1 MSFED
6 NPEVHEDLTLNNQPK
21 YAVPSVKYVLPWQT
35 MEDIVSHFP
44 ASECVIVAEFS
55 YDTEVR
61 ERCYTVTVRSRNFR
75 FPASYEKKV
84 FIEAWIWERDTIAR
98 KVEDIMRS
106 EILVQKEIPLVI
118 TKNWLPAPF
127 GEITSGLVKKRR
139 EIIGDQRHRI

>member
-6 NPEVHEDLTLNNQPK
+6 NPEVHEDLTLSNQPK
-21 YAVPSVKYVLPWQT
+21 YAIQIPKYVLPWPT

-55 YDTEVR
+55 YDREVR
-61 ERCYTVTVRSRNFR
+61 GRFYTVTIRSRNFS

-84 FIEAWIWERDTIAR
+84 FVEAWIWERDTIAR

-118 TKNWLPAPF
+118 TEKWLPASF
-127 GEITSGLVKKRR
+127 GGITSGLVEKRN

>member
-6 NPEVHEDLTLNNQPK
+6 NPEVHEDLTLSNQPK
-21 YAVPSVKYVLPWQT
+21 YAVPTPKYVLPWPT

-55 YDTEVR
+55 FDREVIG
-61 ERCYTVTVRSRNFR
+61 RCYTVTVRSRNFS

-84 FIEAWIWERDTIAR
+84 FIEAWKWERDTIAR
-98 KVEDIMRS
+98 KVEDILRS

-118 TKNWLPAPF
+118 TEKWLPAQL
-127 GEITSGLVKKRR
+127 GEITSGLVEKRR